1 LGGFSRAPLARQA
14 RGAKYGVNVRTSFIP
29 STDAGLLAWS
39 LNFASFINASPS
51 AYGLSTVQATAYQ
64 ALHSA
69 YATALAA
76 CDPTVR
82 SKSTV
87 AVKNAARTD
96 LKKGL
101 KLLVSVI
108 NGQTTVTDGQKIEL
122 GLNVRAM
129 PSSIPAPALPPGL
142 SVVSVVAW
150 TVRIKLYDKNSS
162 GKRGK
167 PAGVNGASVFSFVGA
182 EPPSDI
188 SAWKFEQNTGH
199 TTMDLVFQSTIAP
212 GTKVWLTGFWF
223 NGRKQNGPACAP
235 VSTNLQG
242 GSVSMAA

>member
-1 LGGFSRAPLARQA
+1 M
-14 RGAKYGVNVRTSFIP
+14 RTSFIP
-29 STDAGLLAWS
+29 STDTGLLAWS
-39 LNFASFINASPS
+39 LNFQTLIAASPA
-51 AYGLSTVQATAYQ
+51 AYGLTGAQVAAYQ
-64 ALHSA
+64 ALHLA
-69 YATALAA
+69 YAAALAA

-82 SKSTV
+82 SRSTV

-96 LKKGL
+96 LKKSL

-108 NGQTTVTDGQKIEL
+108 NGQVTVTDGQKIEL

-129 PSSIPAPALPPGL
+129 PSPISAPALPPGL

-150 TVRIKLYDKNSS
+150 TVRIKLYDRNSS

-199 TTMDLVFQSTIAP
+199 TSMDLAFPSTIAP

-223 NGRKQNGPACAP
+223 NGRKQNGPACTP

>member
-1 LGGFSRAPLARQA
+1 
-14 RGAKYGVNVRTSFIP
+14 VNVRTSFIP

-39 LNFASFINASPS
+39 LNFQTLIAASPA
-51 AYGLSTVQATAYQ
+51 AYGLTGAQATAYQ

-76 CDPTVR
+76 CDPNVR

-87 AVKNAARTD
+87 AVKNAARTN
-96 LKKGL
+96 LKSSL
-101 KLLVSVI
+101 KLLVNII
-108 NGQTTVTDGQKIEL
+108 NGQGTVSDAQKL
-122 GLNVRAM
+122 AMGLKVRAM
-129 PSSIPAPALPPGL
+129 PSAIPAPALPPGL

-150 TVRIKLYDKNSS
+150 TVRIKLYDQNSS

-199 TTMDLVFQSTIAP
+199 TTMDLVFPSTIAP

-223 NGRKQNGPACAP
+223 NGRKQNGPACTP
-235 VSTNLQG
+235 VCTNLQG